1 MGKGQWRAVPSGCRS
16 RHQKSFMAEHR
27 GAFAVVAS
35 ACLACSGV
43 CGDQSYHFGEVC
55 QEPGRKGSTELLI
68 LLTPPLLWFC
78 IFIMFFMKNFL
89 ITIRELCSNY

>member
-35 ACLACSGV
+35 ACLACSGLRRPKLPLWGSV
-43 CGDQSYHFGEVC
+43 PGARKKRKYRVVDSSY
-55 QEPGRKGSTELLI
+55 SSS
-68 LLTPPLLWFC
+68 
-78 IFIMFFMKNFL
+78 FL
-89 ITIRELCSNY
+89 VLHLHYVLHEEFLNNHQGTMQ